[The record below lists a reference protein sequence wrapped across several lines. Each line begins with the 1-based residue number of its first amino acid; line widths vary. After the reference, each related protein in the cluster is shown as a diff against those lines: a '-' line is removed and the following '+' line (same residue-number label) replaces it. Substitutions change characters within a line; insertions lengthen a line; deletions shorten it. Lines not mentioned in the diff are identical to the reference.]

1 MASSRDFGTWSKGVF
16 PVCLSRMEAMGGGRE
31 KFKRPPDENDFQ
43 TKFPTRVFKASCILV
58 LLPHCVAA
66 PLALAMGALG
76 RTRTLVICSTDLT
89 PEPRF

>member
-1 MASSRDFGTWSKGVF
+1 MVEERNLKGLQLKTTF
-16 PVCLSRMEAMGGGRE
+16 RQNS
-31 KFKRPPDENDFQ
+31 
-43 TKFPTRVFKASCILV
+43 PTRVFKASCVLV

-76 RTRTLVICSTDLT
+76 CTCTLVICSTDMT